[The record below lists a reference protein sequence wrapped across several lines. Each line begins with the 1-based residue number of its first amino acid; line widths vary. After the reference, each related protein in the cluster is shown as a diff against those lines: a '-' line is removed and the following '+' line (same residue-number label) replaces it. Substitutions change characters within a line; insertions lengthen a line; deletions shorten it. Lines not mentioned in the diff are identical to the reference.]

1 MKTIS
6 IALTIL
12 FWLLLIHVGIKL
24 SKIRKTLI
32 GFERKYGGDESASNE
47 LDEKIEE
54 LRKRAVGDTYND
66 LEHELSETCKECFS
80 AASSKYINCESSR
93 EKWCVFEECEHYDN
107 R

>member
-6 IALTIL
+6 IALTII
-12 FWLLLIHVGIKL
+12 FWLLLIHIVIKL
-24 SKIRKTLI
+24 FKIRKTI
-32 GFERKYGGDESASNE
+32 MEFERKYGIDESAANE
-47 LDEKIEE
+47 LNEKIEE

-80 AASSKYINCESSR
+80 AASSEYINCESSR
-93 EKWCVFEECEHYDN
+93 EKWCVFEECEYYDN